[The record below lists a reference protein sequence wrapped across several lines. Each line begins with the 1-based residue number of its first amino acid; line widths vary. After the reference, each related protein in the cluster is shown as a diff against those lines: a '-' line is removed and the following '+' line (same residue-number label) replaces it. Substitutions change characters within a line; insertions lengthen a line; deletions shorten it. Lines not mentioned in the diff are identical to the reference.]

1 MRLSQLGEGLL
12 LRILGR
18 AYLAFCVMLFATSL
32 SGEGIDWGLLR
43 AASKRPVEQL
53 EQVYLHE
60 LSAAVLSAIH
70 RYAQVSGVSAPH
82 SLDSLERFKQC
93 RHLLPTLQD
102 REQQLR
108 HASAVPDDAYFE
120 HLLILSLTVVQL
132 NHRLHELGVEKAAL
146 QKNFMEDVIHHDD
159 SRAKLA
165 TLDEKISTLHTHVDT
180 IFSSDTANMLLTIPV
195 TDPANAKKELP
206 FFQKIVLDYQQL
218 LADGVIGT
226 EIISALRAKNKAL
239 LQQVVAAQLLRS
251 EKLLQQAWQ
260 HTCAER
266 TFALLRPKSE
276 SLLFYLKHRALT
288 QHVETLLDDASRA
301 ELKALHDKLRT
312 AAADKLK
319 PAHFSTSP
327 RSFFGL
333 LGALVVPS
341 FFVAHK
347 HNKFT
352 LPLMAATGLSVT
364 WSKTRTLQRMRQ
376 QLHGGVCNGLNS
388 YADYLVF
395 KNGTSLSRYAFS
407 HLAATGLA
415 IVLRKI
421 PKPKSVD
428 KKFMNVDAKFLAVA
442 NAFGSFV
449 SMLAIET
456 MQTKNLN
463 FLKDRE
469 SFYNIFALLTVDFAL
484 AYISALNISDEMR
497 IALISSSTL
506 LLSVVG
512 HVVSG
517 KEINWDRIVYDTTF
531 ISTYS
536 LYKSVYFYTSGSRAL
551 IKNFNIS
558 SKTGQTALMSGM
570 ALLSNILGNIPYA
583 LISRHW
589 IEKKPP
595 PNMFPAQDNTQPL
608 EDIEQIVNLL
618 RLKHQN
624 N

>member
-1 MRLSQLGEGLL
+1 MT
-12 LRILGR
+12 
-18 AYLAFCVMLFATSL
+18 LFATSL
-32 SGEGIDWGLLR
+32 FGEGIDWDAIR
-43 AASKRPVEQL
+43 AASKHPVEQL

-70 RYAQVSGVSAPH
+70 RYAQVSGVPAPH
-82 SLDSLERFKQC
+82 GLDSLERFKQC

-120 HLLILSLTVVQL
+120 HLLILSLTVAQL

-195 TDPANAKKELP
+195 TDPANVKKKLP

-226 EIISALRAKNKAL
+226 EIISALRTQNTAL
-239 LQQVVAAQLLRS
+239 LQQVAASQLTQS
-251 EKLLQQAWQ
+251 AKLLQQAWQ
-260 HTCAER
+260 HTCAGR
-266 TFALLRPKSE
+266 KFALPTPKSGR
-276 SLLFYLKHRALT
+276 LLFYFKHRALT
-288 QHVETLLDDASRA
+288 QHVETLLDDAARA

-333 LGALVVPS
+333 LSALVVPS

-415 IVLRKI
+415 IVLRKM
-421 PKPKSVD
+421 PKSVD

-484 AYISALNISDEMR
+484 ALISAASISNEMR

-536 LYKSVYFYTSGSRAL
+536 LYKSVYFYTGGSRAL
-551 IKNFNIS
+551 IKNYNIS
-558 SKTGQTALMSGM
+558 SKVGQTSLMSGM